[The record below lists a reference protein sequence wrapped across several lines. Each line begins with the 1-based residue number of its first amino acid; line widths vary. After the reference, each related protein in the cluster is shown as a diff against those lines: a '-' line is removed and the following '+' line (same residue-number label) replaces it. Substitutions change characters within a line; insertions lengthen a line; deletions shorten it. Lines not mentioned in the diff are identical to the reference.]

1 MPEVLIVEDDIPFC
15 RLLERFLQRHNFQ
28 VATAYAAKEAISKL
42 RTNTFSLILTDLK
55 LPDLNGIVL
64 LEHIKKMYPSI
75 PVVVMTIDTDVTSA
89 VSAMKKGAFDYITKP
104 FTPDEM
110 LLVIRS
116 ALNPQENDVSSGSRV
131 IDVENSTSDVV
142 GITGISEASKQL
154 QDYVQLVAPTTL
166 SVLISGESG
175 TGKEVIARQ
184 IHKQSKRG
192 TAIFVAV
199 DCGVIPKELAASELF
214 GHTKGSFTGANA
226 SKQGHFEAANKGT
239 LFLDEIGNLSYEN
252 QIQLLRVLQERKI
265 KRLGSTREITID
277 IRIIAATN
285 ENLQQLVT
293 EGKFREDL
301 YHRLNEFSIEMP
313 SLRDRIDDLPLF
325 CHYFLE
331 KANQQLNRQVRC
343 FSPEVKTAFT
353 NYRWPGNLR
362 ELQNVIKRAVL
373 LTPGTT
379 IEKQVLPAPLDCQA
393 IVAAAEVEAD
403 AAFSKLE
410 YEKKHILRVLQHTN
424 FNKTEAAK
432 LLKITRKTLYNK
444 INQYNMDV

>member
-15 RLLERFLQRHNFQ
+15 RLLERFLQRHDFQ
-28 VATAYAAKEAISKL
+28 VVTSYSAKEAISRL
-42 RTNTFSLILTDLK
+42 QRNTFSLILTDLK

-64 LEHIKKMYPSI
+64 LEQIKKMYPTI
-75 PVVVMTIDTDVTSA
+75 PVVVMTIDTEVTSA
-89 VSAMKKGAFDYITKP
+89 VTAMKKGAFDYITKP
-104 FTPDEM
+104 FTPEEM
-110 LLVIRS
+110 LLVIS
-116 ALNPQENDVSSGSRV
+116 TALNSRKNDVPVPSGGEMA
-131 IDVENSTSDVV
+131 IQNSTPDVR
-142 GITGISEASKQL
+142 GIIGISEASKQL

-175 TGKEVIARQ
+175 TGKEVVARQ
-184 IHKQSKRG
+184 IHRESKRR
-192 TAIFVAV
+192 AAVFVAV
-199 DCGVIPKELAASELF
+199 DCGAIPKELATSEFF

-226 SKQGHFEAANKGT
+226 SKEGYFEAANKGT

-252 QIQLLRVLQERKI
+252 QIQLLRVLQEHKI
-265 KRLGSTREITID
+265 KRLGSTQEITVD
-277 IRIIAATN
+277 IRIVAATN
-285 ENLQQLVT
+285 ENLQQLVN

-313 SLRDRIDDLPLF
+313 SLRDRVDDLPLF
-325 CHYFLE
+325 YHYFLE
-331 KANQQLNRQVRC
+331 KANQQLDRKVKC
-343 FSPEVKTAFT
+343 FSPEVEMAFT

-373 LTPGTT
+373 LSPGTT
-379 IEKQVLPAPLDCQA
+379 IEKEVLPPPLYSRTAVDT
-393 IVAAAEVEAD
+393 AEMEAK
-403 AAFSKLE
+403 FSKLE
-410 YEKKHILRVLQHTN
+410 HEKRHILRVLQHTN